1 MIVHPWHGLDPG
13 EHAPEVVDCI
23 IEIPRNSRSK
33 YELDKKTGLLRLDRV
48 LYSAVVYPANY
59 GFIPRTYCDDRDPLD
74 ILVLGQHEVVP
85 LCIVT
90 ARPIGVMQMVD
101 QDEEDDK
108 IIAVHEHD
116 PAFSHYRDIRELPQ
130 HTLYELQQFF
140 EDYKKLEHKEV
151 RIERFKGQNE
161 ARQIIET
168 SLRLYQQS
176 FAPDGSKRRD
186 APTLQSETLH
196 SETPPRETLF
206 SEAKHREDVEEAA
219 RARTP
224 SRSARAEA
232 YRRQATRL
240 QADDEESALFATY
253 QRAEEADKTRADAAS
268 GDAASGDAA
277 SGDAVSG
284 DAASGDAV
292 SGDAVSGD
300 AVSGDAVSGEEKSPA
315 QAGENPGAA
324 PHLNGHAAANVLA
337 ADGADAA

>member
-130 HTLYELQQFF
+130 HTLYEVQQFF

-151 RIERFKGQNE
+151 RIERFKGQAE

-168 SLRLYQQS
+168 SLKLYQQS
-176 FAPDGSKRRD
+176 FNPDGSKRQD
-186 APTLQSETLH
+186 APTLQSETLQN
-196 SETPPRETLF
+196 ETLQNGTAPAEPLF
-206 SEAKHREDVEEAA
+206 SEAKHREDAA
-219 RARTP
+219 ETVHARTP
-224 SRSARAEA
+224 SRNARAEA

-253 QRAEEADKTRADAAS
+253 QRAEEEAGKAKSEDTAP
-268 GDAASGDAA
+268 
-277 SGDAVSG
+277 
-284 DAASGDAV
+284 
-292 SGDAVSGD
+292 
-300 AVSGDAVSGEEKSPA
+300 GEENPPA
-315 QAGENPGAA
+315 QANESSSAA
-324 PHLNGHAAANVLA
+324 PHLNGSAAVSLLV
-337 ADGADAA
+337 ADGTDAA